1 MTDSTN
7 TRPAVASITEAEI
20 QDGKTMAILAYL
32 GILFIIPLLA
42 ARDKKF
48 AMYHTEQAI
57 ALWIAF
63 IVIYIAMWIL
73 MFIVGQI
80 SSSLACIISILGII
94 PWLAYVV
101 LWIMGLI
108 NAVGGKVKELPVVGP
123 WGAKLNL
130 VK

>member
-1 MTDSTN
+1 MAD
-7 TRPAVASITEAEI
+7 TRPAVTSMTQADID
-20 QDGKTMAILAYL
+20 DGKTMAILAY
-32 GILFIIPLLA
+32 IFFIVPLFA

-63 IVIYIAMWIL
+63 IAIYIVMMIL
-73 MFIVGQI
+73 TIIVNQI
-80 SSSLACIISILGII
+80 SSTLGCVISILGIL

-101 LWIMGLI
+101 LWIMGLL
-108 NAVGGKVKELPVVGP
+108 NAIGGKVKELPVIGA
-123 WGAKLNL
+123 WGQKFNL

>member
-1 MTDSTN
+1 MTDNTN

-20 QDGKTMAILAYL
+20 QDGKTMAILAY
-32 GILFIIPLLA
+32 IFWIIPLLA

-57 ALWIAF
+57 MLWIAF
-63 IVIYIAMWIL
+63 IVIYIVIWIL
-73 MFIVGQI
+73 TFIVGQI
-80 SSSLACIISILGII
+80 SSSIACIISILGII
-94 PWLAYVV
+94 PWLAFLI

-108 NAVGGKVKELPVVGP
+108 NAAGGKLKELPLIGSY
-123 WGAKLNL
+123 GAKLNL

>member
-1 MTDSTN
+1 MADNTS
-7 TRPAVASITEAEI
+7 TRPAVASITQADI
-20 QDGKTMAILAYL
+20 DAGKTMGILAY
-32 GILFIIPLLA
+32 ILFLIPLFA
-42 ARDKKF
+42 ARDNKY
-48 AMYHTEQAI
+48 AMFHTEQAI

-73 MFIVGQI
+73 TYVVGMI

-94 PWLAYVV
+94 PWLAYLV

-108 NAVGGKVKELPVVGP
+108 NAIGGKVKELPVVGS

>member
-1 MTDSTN
+1 MADNTS
-7 TRPAVASITEAEI
+7 TRPAVASITQADI
-20 QDGKTMAILAYL
+20 DAGKTMGILAY
-32 GILFIIPLLA
+32 ILFLIPLFA
-42 ARDKKF
+42 ARDNKY
-48 AMYHTEQAI
+48 AMFHTEQAI

-73 MFIVGQI
+73 TYIVGMI
-80 SSSLACIISILGII
+80 SSSLACIISILGIV
-94 PWLAYVV
+94 PWLAYLV

-108 NAVGGKVKELPVVGP
+108 NAIGGKVKELPVVGA

>member
-1 MTDSTN
+1 MTETTN
-7 TRPAVASITEAEI
+7 TRPAVASITEADI
-20 QDGKTMAILAYL
+20 NDGKTMAILAYIFFL
-32 GILFIIPLLA
+32 IPLLA

-48 AMYHTEQAI
+48 AMFHTEQAI

-73 MFIVGQI
+73 TFIVGQI

-94 PWLAYVV
+94 PWIAYLV

-108 NAVGGKVKELPVVGP
+108 NAIGGKTKELPLIGSL
-123 WGAKLNL
+123 GAKLNL

>member
-1 MTDSTN
+1 MAETTSS
-7 TRPAVASITEAEI
+7 RPAVASITEAEI
-20 QDGKTMAILAYL
+20 QDGKTMAILAYIFFL
-32 GILFIIPLLA
+32 IPLLA

-48 AMYHTEQAI
+48 AMFHTEQAI

-63 IVIYIAMWIL
+63 IVIYIAAIIL
-73 MFIVGQI
+73 NIVVAQI
-80 SSSLACIISILGII
+80 SSSLACVISILTFL

-108 NAVGGKVKELPVVGP
+108 NAVGGKVKELPVIGP
-123 WGAKLNL
+123 WGAKFNL

>member
-1 MTDSTN
+1 MAD
-7 TRPAVASITEAEI
+7 TRPAVTSMTQADID
-20 QDGKTMAILAYL
+20 DGKTMAILAYIFFL
-32 GILFIIPLLA
+32 VPLFA

-63 IVIYIAMWIL
+63 IAIYIVMTIL
-73 MFIVGQI
+73 TIIVNQI
-80 SSSLACIISILGII
+80 SSTLGCVISILGIL

-101 LWIMGLI
+101 LWIMGLL
-108 NAVGGKVKELPVVGP
+108 NAIGGKVKELPVIGA
-123 WGAKLNL
+123 WGQKFNL

>member
-1 MTDSTN
+1 MTDNTN
-7 TRPAVASITEAEI
+7 TRPAVASITEADI
-20 QDGKTMAILAYL
+20 QDGKTMAILAYIIWL
-32 GILFIIPLLA
+32 IPLLA

-57 ALWIAF
+57 MLWIAF
-63 IVIYIAMWIL
+63 IVIYIAIWIL
-73 MFIVGQI
+73 TFIVGQI

-94 PWLAYVV
+94 PWLAFLV

-108 NAVGGKVKELPVVGP
+108 NAAGGKMKELPLIGSY
-123 WGAKLNL
+123 GAKLNL